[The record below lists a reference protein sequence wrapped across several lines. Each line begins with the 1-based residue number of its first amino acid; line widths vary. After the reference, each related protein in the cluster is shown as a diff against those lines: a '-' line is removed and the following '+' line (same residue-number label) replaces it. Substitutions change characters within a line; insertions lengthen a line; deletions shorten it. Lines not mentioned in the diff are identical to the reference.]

1 VREARGETL
10 AKAADAD
17 LLAASRIDTLRAGVD
32 DDDDDDDDGEED
44 DDEEESLLNDAPNAA
59 RAAWATRSEAL
70 ILAAW

>member
-1 VREARGETL
+1 MREARGETL

-32 DDDDDDDDGEED
+32 DDDEEDED
-44 DDEEESLLNDAPNAA
+44 DDNDDEESLLNDAPNAA